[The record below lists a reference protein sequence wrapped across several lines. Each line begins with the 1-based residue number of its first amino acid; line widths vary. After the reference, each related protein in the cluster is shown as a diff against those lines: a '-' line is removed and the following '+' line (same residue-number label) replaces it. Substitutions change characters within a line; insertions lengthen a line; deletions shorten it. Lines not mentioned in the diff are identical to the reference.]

1 MNKCVKNLG
10 GPYAEGRS
18 VSVIPS
24 TICAVTRDPSRPTA
38 AMDGWLLDTRG
49 MRELQLADTTSG
61 LAEVF
66 DDIVAITH

>member
-1 MNKCVKNLG
+1 
-10 GPYAEGRS
+10 
-18 VSVIPS
+18 
-24 TICAVTRDPSRPTA
+24 
-38 AMDGWLLDTRG
+38 MDGWLLDTRG